1 MNRGV
6 IAYMREGNRCAKN
19 TFKNFGNILKF
30 YFLEIVS
37 LFGSLFIL
45 PIPMMTLARM
55 RVARLAERDED
66 IQIFKSFEKTDS
78 SKHFWT
84 IFAFYFMK
92 FILFLAGIVF
102 IVLLAGIFGGI
113 GFLIG
118 GAGNAGFIVGGIL
131 AAPFA
136 LVLVAFLLLFPFM
149 LMPATYLYDCNTNLG
164 LSGMFY
170 NSIDAMRKTGK
181 WTTFMTNFIYALRH
195 LLWLSLIGG
204 SVALLVLYFEQPAIR
219 IISAIALL
227 TFLVLYFFR
236 GARLLLGRRVA
247 RVLLL
252 NDICSTEKYV
262 SLNPVTEENTPKNV
276 YGVSKRTLRAAKKEQ
291 LLLGLFTNGPKLKDP
306 EGIDQSKL
314 PNEIASEDSME
325 IEEEDVL
332 AQPTPENVV
341 EIEDNKNPDPEQ
353 PKPVY
358 ENTRQIV
365 VSSNPEDPSNM
376 KVTKLNNSESVFIG
390 TAIGLFGKIVLSIL
404 LSIVTLGIATPWII
418 CMMARWVTN
427 NTYING
433 KKLRFDGRGGA
444 LFGRYIL
451 WTFIAIITLG
461 IFSFWSVLKMSKWIA
476 KHTHISDEHGES
488 KLNVKIWPFIGRSLL
503 TGLMIGLSLGFAT
516 PWALCMFVRWIA
528 KRTVIDGHELRFNG
542 RGGTLFG
549 RYILWTFLTIITFG
563 IFAYSFI
570 VRLLKWAIKNTTFVN
585 VEINM
590 VNIDEVKA
598 KAAETY
604 DKPMPE
610 FHESH
615 RYYKPS
621 EETLNS
627 QAEEQNEQ
635 TDIAT
640 DDIDQLLNEVFEKTS
655 VDEGIV
661 DEEETQE
668 VAEEPVVVEE
678 IQEVAEEPVVVE
690 EIQEVAE
697 EPVVV
702 EEIQEIAE
710 EPVAVEEVQEVTE
723 EPAVVEEV
731 QEVTEEPTVVEEPVE
746 ENTTSSIDDLLSKLS
761 KLQSNQEEKPKA
773 KRGRKKA
780 TENDSD
786 N

>member
-37 LFGSLFIL
+37 FFGSLFIF

-84 IFAFYFMK
+84 IFAYYFMK

-102 IVLLAGIFGGI
+102 ILLLAGLCGGI
-113 GFLIG
+113 GILIG
-118 GAGNAGFIVGGIL
+118 GVGSPGYIVGGIL
-131 AAPFA
+131 AAPFVIVL
-136 LVLVAFLLLFPFM
+136 LVYLLLFPLM
-149 LMPATYLYDCNTNLG
+149 LTPGIYLYDCNTNLG

-181 WTTFMTNFIYALRH
+181 WTTFMTNFLYALRH

-204 SVALLVLYFEQPAIR
+204 SVALLVIFFEQPAIR

-227 TFLVLYFFR
+227 AFLVLYFFR

-353 PKPVY
+353 PTPVY
-358 ENTRQIV
+358 ENVRQIV
-365 VSSNPEDPSNM
+365 VSTDPEDPTNM
-376 KVTKLNNSESVFIG
+376 KVSNINNLDSVFTG
-390 TAIGLFGKIVLSIL
+390 TALGYFGMKL
-404 LSIVTLGIATPWII
+404 LTNFLKVITLGIYTPWAI
-418 CMMARWVTN
+418 CKMERWYASHTF
-427 NTYING
+427 ING

-444 LFGRYIL
+444 IIGKYIL
-451 WTFIAIITLG
+451 W
-461 IFSFWSVLKMSKWIA
+461 S
-476 KHTHISDEHGES
+476 
-488 KLNVKIWPFIGRSLL
+488 
-503 TGLMIGLSLGFAT
+503 
-516 PWALCMFVRWIA
+516 
-528 KRTVIDGHELRFNG
+528 
-542 RGGTLFG
+542 
-549 RYILWTFLTIITFG
+549 FLTIITFG
-563 IFAYSFI
+563 IYGFWLS
-570 VRLLKWAIKNTTFVN
+570 LNMNKWV
-585 VEINM
+585 
-590 VNIDEVKA
+590 A
-598 KAAETY
+598 KHT
-604 DKPMPE
+604 
-610 FHESH
+610 HIS
-615 RYYKPS
+615 
-621 EETLNS
+621 
-627 QAEEQNEQ
+627 NEHG
-635 TDIAT
+635 
-640 DDIDQLLNEVFEKTS
+640 E
-655 VDEGIV
+655 
-661 DEEETQE
+661 
-668 VAEEPVVVEE
+668 
-678 IQEVAEEPVVVE
+678 
-690 EIQEVAE
+690 
-697 EPVVV
+697 
-702 EEIQEIAE
+702 
-710 EPVAVEEVQEVTE
+710 
-723 EPAVVEEV
+723 
-731 QEVTEEPTVVEEPVE
+731 
-746 ENTTSSIDDLLSKLS
+746 SKLNANVFAFNGIKILTGLIKIVS
-761 KLQSNQEEKPKA
+761 LGIAAPWATCIKERWIARHTIIDGHELRFTG
-773 KRGRKKA
+773 RGMSLFGKNILWGFLTIITFRYFQFQFQY
-780 TENDSD
+780 
-786 N
+786 

>member
-204 SVALLVLYFEQPAIR
+204 SVALLVLFFEQPAIR

-365 VSSNPEDPSNM
+365 VSSDPEDPSNM
-376 KVTKLNNSESVFIG
+376 KVTKLNNSESIFKG
-390 TAIGLFGKIVLSIL
+390 TAIGLFGKIILSIL

-444 LFGRYIL
+444 LFGKYLL
-451 WTFIAIITLG
+451 WGFLTIITLG
-461 IFSFWSVLKMSKWIA
+461 IFGFWLSLNLQKWVA
-476 KHTHISDEHGES
+476 KHTHVSDEHGES
-488 KLNVKIWPFIGRSLL
+488 KFTANIWSFIGRNILVVLL
-503 TGLMIGLSLGFAT
+503 SIITLGIAT
-516 PWALCMFVRWIA
+516 PWALCSYQRWVA
-528 KRTVIDGHELRFNG
+528 KHTIIDGREIRFEG
-542 RGGTLFG
+542 RGGALFLKTLLG
-549 RYILWTFLTIITFG
+549 TFLTIITLG

-570 VRLLKWAIKNTTFVN
+570 VRLLKWSVKNTTFVN

-621 EETLNS
+621 EENLNS

-661 DEEETQE
+661 VEEPQE
-668 VAEEPVVVEE
+668 VAEEPVIIEE
-678 IQEVAEEPVVVE
+678 IQEVA
-690 EIQEVAE
+690 
-697 EPVVV
+697 
-702 EEIQEIAE
+702 
-710 EPVAVEEVQEVTE
+710 E

-731 QEVTEEPTVVEEPVE
+731 QEVTEELVE